1 MDHATSQ
8 VGLQQTGRP
17 RQKAE
22 RRLEFIE
29 FRLYWERK
37 INRSDLTEYF
47 GISII
52 QASKDLSKYQE
63 LAPENLVYD
72 KNKKYYCATP
82 QFEPKLIAPNS
93 EYYLAQLLSIHSGA
107 SDKSDSFIGTF
118 PDFDV
123 LPAPVRLIDPNTL
136 RTILNCIN
144 NKIDIEIYYQSMS
157 RSEPVWRWIAPHVL
171 SFDGLRWH
179 MRAYCYLTEC
189 FKDFLLGRVLA
200 VRDERAGTIDT
211 TNDKAWQAYITVIIA
226 PHPGLTENQKKII
239 ELDYGMA
246 NGTREIRIKMDF
258 LYYFL
263 KRFGL
268 GEDDTDRKAN
278 EQQIVL
284 VNKDEIMAALK
295 ST

>member
-1 MDHATSQ
+1 MNHATSRMES
-8 VGLQQTGRP
+8 QQIGKP

-37 INRSDLTEYF
+37 INRADLTEYF

-52 QASKDLSKYQE
+52 QASKDISKYQE
-63 LAPENLVYD
+63 LAPGNLVYD
-72 KNKKYYCATP
+72 KKKKYYCASP
-82 QFEPKLIAPNS
+82 QFEPKLIAPTS

-107 SDKSDSFIGTF
+107 SDKFDSFIGTL

-136 RTILNCIN
+136 RTILHSIN

-189 FKDFLLGRVLA
+189 FKDFLIGRVLS
-200 VRDERAGTIDT
+200 VRDERAGSIDPS
-211 TNDKAWQAYITVIIA
+211 NDKAWQAYITAIIA

-239 ELDYGMA
+239 ELDYGMI
-246 NGTREIRIKMDF
+246 NGTREITIKIDF

-268 GEDDTDRKAN
+268 GETDIDRKAN

-284 VNKDEIMAALK
+284 VNKKEIMKALNN
-295 ST
+295 T

>member
-1 MDHATSQ
+1 MNHATSRM
-8 VGLQQTGRP
+8 GSQQMGRP
-17 RQKAE
+17 RQKSE

-37 INRSDLTEYF
+37 INRADLTEYF
-47 GISII
+47 GISIL

-63 LAPENLVYD
+63 LAPNNLVYD
-72 KNKKYYCATP
+72 KNKKYYCASP
-82 QFEPKLIAPNS
+82 QFEPKLIAPTS

-107 SDKSDSFIGTF
+107 SDKSDSFIGTL

-123 LPAPVRLIDPNTL
+123 LPAPVRLIDPKTL
-136 RTILNCIN
+136 RTILHSIN

-157 RSEPVWRWIAPHVL
+157 RSEPVWRWVAPHVL

-189 FKDFLLGRVLA
+189 FKDFLLGRVLS
-200 VRDERAGTIDT
+200 VRDERAGSIDPS
-211 TNDKAWQAYITVIIA
+211 NDKAWQAYITVIIA
-226 PHPGLTENQKKII
+226 PHPGLIENQKKII
-239 ELDYGMA
+239 ELDYGMI
-246 NGTREIRIKMDF
+246 NGTREITIKIDF

-268 GEDDTDRKAN
+268 GETDIDRKAN

-284 VNKDEIMAALK
+284 VNKNEIMKALNN
-295 ST
+295 T